1 MLQVPQ
7 KTIARLQN
15 NEIKEENLM
24 NKLNRKIDSI
34 MNMLSGKIKA
44 ELKLQDA
51 TGAELVFS
59 DLDTTDVVSVD
70 AKVMVDGKPAEGE
83 FLHS

>member
-7 KTIARLQN
+7 KKTIARLQN

-24 NKLNRKIDSI
+24 NKLNRKLIAL
-34 MNMLSGKIKA
+34 NMLSGKIT
-44 ELKLQDA
+44 ELKLQDFA
-51 TGAELVFS
+51 

-70 AKVMVDGKPAEGE
+70 AKVMVDE
-83 FLHS
+83 

>member
-1 MLQVPQ
+1 LG
-7 KTIARLQN
+7 LQN
-15 NEIKEENLM
+15 NKYHAPHDYKKITKIKEENLM

-51 TGAELVFS
+51 TG
-59 DLDTTDVVSVD
+59 
-70 AKVMVDGKPAEGE
+70 
-83 FLHS
+83 

>member
-1 MLQVPQ
+1 MQHKLKMGFATMLQVPQ

-51 TGAELVFS
+51 TGAELVF
-59 DLDTTDVVSVD
+59 
-70 AKVMVDGKPAEGE
+70 
-83 FLHS
+83 

>member
-1 MLQVPQ
+1 LHE
-7 KTIARLQN
+7 QN

-51 TGAELVFS
+51 TGAELV
-59 DLDTTDVVSVD
+59 L
-70 AKVMVDGKPAEGE
+70 
-83 FLHS
+83 LI

>member
-1 MLQVPQ
+1 
-7 KTIARLQN
+7 
-15 NEIKEENLM
+15 M

-34 MNMLSGKIKA
+34 MNMLSGIKA

-51 TGAELVFS
+51 TGAELVFA

-83 FLHS
+83 F

>member
-1 MLQVPQ
+1 MQHKLKIWDLQQ
-7 KTIARLQN
+7 CYKYHKKTIARLQN

-44 ELKLQDA
+44 ELKPRCNWLN
-51 TGAELVFS
+51 LFC
-59 DLDTTDVVSVD
+59 
-70 AKVMVDGKPAEGE
+70 
-83 FLHS
+83 

>member
-1 MLQVPQ
+1 MQHKLKIWDLQQCYKYQ
-7 KTIARLQN
+7 KAIARLQN

-24 NKLNRKIDSI
+24 NKLKKIDSI

-51 TGAELVFS
+51 TGAELV
-59 DLDTTDVVSVD
+59 L
-70 AKVMVDGKPAEGE
+70 
-83 FLHS
+83 LI

>member
-1 MLQVPQ
+1 LQQ
-7 KTIARLQN
+7 CYKYHKKAIARLQN

-51 TGAELVFS
+51 TGAELVF
-59 DLDTTDVVSVD
+59 DLDTTDVASVD

-83 FLHS
+83 F

>member
-1 MLQVPQ
+1 
-7 KTIARLQN
+7 
-15 NEIKEENLM
+15 M

-51 TGAELVFS
+51 TGAELVFA
-59 DLDTTDVVSVD
+59 DLDTTDVAVD

-83 FLHS
+83 F

>member
-7 KTIARLQN
+7 KAIARLQN

-51 TGAELVFS
+51 TGAELVFA
-59 DLDTTDVVSVD
+59 DLDTTDVASVD

-83 FLHS
+83 F